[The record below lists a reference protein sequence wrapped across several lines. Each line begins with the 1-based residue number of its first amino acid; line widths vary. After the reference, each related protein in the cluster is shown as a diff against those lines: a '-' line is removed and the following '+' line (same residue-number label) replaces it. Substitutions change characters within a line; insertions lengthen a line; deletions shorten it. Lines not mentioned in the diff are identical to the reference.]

1 MGVTQKEMGKKL
13 KYTFISSSSSIV
25 LSHFSCAVME
35 SAGVVGGWAGVLS
48 TSQLHWSIATCRR
61 GLEKHRCN
69 FFSSGLV
76 QVYLSV
82 SLSLSLSI
90 LQL

>member
-35 SAGVVGGWAGVLS
+35 SAGVVGGWAGVY
-48 TSQLHWSIATCRR
+48 LHHSCTGPSLHAGEASRNIAAISFLVWFKSIF
-61 GLEKHRCN
+61 L
-69 FFSSGLV
+69 
-76 QVYLSV
+76 